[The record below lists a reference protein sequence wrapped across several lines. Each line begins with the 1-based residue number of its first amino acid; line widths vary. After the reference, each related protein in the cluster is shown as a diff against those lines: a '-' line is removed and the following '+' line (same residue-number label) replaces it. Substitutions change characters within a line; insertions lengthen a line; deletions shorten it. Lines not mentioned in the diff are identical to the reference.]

1 MLEWIDQMLEDD
13 KDVLVKFDVDSRAK
27 LLKVLVNY
35 GKEPLQAAIAQL
47 RQAESSSQKQNKIE

>member
-1 MLEWIDQMLEDD
+1 MLEDD
-13 KDVLVKFDVDSRAK
+13 KDVLVKFGVDSRVK

-47 RQAESSSQKQNKIE
+47 RQAESSSQKQNKI